1 MSFLKKLF
9 GGGSPDAAEAAP
21 AKTMEH
27 KGFTIAAAPFK
38 EGGQFQTAGVVSKTV
53 NGVPKEHKFIRADR
67 FPSLDEAVEFS
78 LRKGC
83 QIVDEQGERLFG

>member
-9 GGGSPDAAEAAP
+9 GGSQAP
-21 AKTMEH
+21 AQASPPKTMAH
-27 KGFTIAAAPFK
+27 KGFTIAASPFK
-38 EGGQFQTAGVVSKTV
+38 EGGQFQTSGIVSKTV
-53 NGVPKEHKFIRADR
+53 NGVLKEHKFIRADR